1 VGSSHRSDPKLT
13 RHVRAIETLDEL
25 FTAAEAVQALAAQP
39 GWPVLLSLVDAEV
52 SKIDATLEGR
62 VHDQATYANLHGR
75 RAGLKAVPALMEALI
90 ERADEKLAE
99 QRRKHEG
106 AGETALEVA

>member
-1 VGSSHRSDPKLT
+1 
-13 RHVRAIETLDEL
+13 
-25 FTAAEAVQALAAQP
+25 
-39 GWPVLLSLVDAEV
+39 
-52 SKIDATLEGR
+52 